1 MKTLMISAAA
11 AALALP
17 LSAQAGDQMKKN
29 HTMKADVQTETQIA
43 VEKQVMKFETPK
55 ISARELLGEGVI
67 GANGERIARIDDIV
81 IGADGRADDIV
92 FLSGDVF
99 GLGGKRGALDF
110 DRVDLTL
117 DHGYDPVVRAS
128 LTEDS
133 IKTARAYKTDENND
147 YSLASEIIGTKITVE
162 GAGPEEEGVVVNDI
176 LMSRDGVATHV
187 IVQETAIANVGAGL
201 KYALDFDLLAEEQGD
216 GGLVLNLTERAL
228 KASPIYTSW
237 EATAVEG
244 WRTIKRETPK
254 GADVEE
260 AADKTSDAMLDA
272 ADAASDAAKDA
283 ADAMEDAAEAAADEL
298 EDAADKRDN

>member
-1 MKTLMISAAA
+1 MKILMMTAAA

-17 LSAQAGDQMKKN
+17 LSAQAGDQAKKN
-29 HTMKADVQTETQIA
+29 HTMKADVHTETQIS

-67 GANGERIARIDDIV
+67 GVNGERIARIDDIV
-81 IGADGRADDIV
+81 IGADGRADDVV
-92 FLSGDVF
+92 FLSGGVF

-110 DRVDLTL
+110 DRVSLTL

-133 IKTARAYKTDENND
+133 IKTARAFETKENND
-147 YSLASEIIGTKITVE
+147 YSLVSEIIGSKITVE

-187 IVQETAIANVGAGL
+187 IVQETAIANIGAGL
-201 KYALDFDLLAEEQGD
+201 KYALDFNLLAEAQGD
-216 GGLVLNLTERAL
+216 GGLVLNLSERAL

-237 EATAVEG
+237 EATAIEG
-244 WRTIKRETPK
+244 WGTIERETPK
-254 GADVEE
+254 GVDIEE
-260 AADKTSDAMLDA
+260 AADKASDAMLDA

-283 ADAMEDAAEAAADEL
+283 ADAAEDAAEAAADEM
-298 EDAADKRDN
+298 EDAADKLD